1 MPPRQGLDAPW
12 CTTDDLPCTPTPPEA
27 LDEAGQAAW
36 IADWLLFA
44 SDVLFQLSGRQW
56 SGALTETVRP
66 IGCGCVAGPGP
77 RHAPAGSWCGCGGVD
92 RVKLARSPL
101 VSVDSVKID
110 GATLEASAYTVDD
123 DQWLVRL
130 DGSDWPSS
138 QDLRLADT
146 EVGTW
151 SVTYTAGVLPPVGG
165 VKSAA
170 SLACQ
175 LMAAAT
181 PEAECRLPQRITAI
195 TRQGVTVAVLD
206 PLTLFAD
213 GLTGLAEVDLWLGS
227 LRHGRRGAEPTVVV
241 PERARA
247 GRVVRRP

>member
-12 CTTDDLPCTPTPPEA
+12 CTTADLPCTPAPPA
-27 LDEAGQAAW
+27 DLTDEQANEW
-36 IADWLLFA
+36 VDSWLLFA
-44 SDVLFQLSGRQW
+44 SDVLYQLSGRQW
-56 SGALTETVRP
+56 PGAVTETVRP
-66 IGCGCVAGPGP
+66 LGCGCVAGPGP
-77 RHAPAGSWCGCGGVD
+77 RRPAGTWCGCGGVD
-92 RVKLARSPL
+92 RLELARRPL
-101 VSVDSVKID
+101 VSVDEVKVD
-110 GATLEASAYTVDD
+110 GQVLDPSAYTVDD
-123 DQWLVRL
+123 DRWLVRL
-130 DGSDWPSS
+130 DGHDWPSS

-151 SVTYTAGVLPPVGG
+151 SVTYTGGVAPPVGG

-181 PEAECRLPQRITAI
+181 PDTECRLPQRITAI

-227 LRHGRRGAEPTVVV
+227 LRIGRRDAEPTVVV
-241 PERARA
+241 PERARQ
-247 GRVVRRP
+247 GRVTRRP